1 VIDAPKAER
10 SVNKRG
16 DFKQKLED
24 SRALLKAGREDAVEA
39 NLAKDAQ
46 SQPQSLDWHQEMAAN
61 LLRVAFSAQEA
72 GDTATAKKAA
82 RRALAHYVKVETL
95 ANGDAA
101 ILANVAELR
110 GVIAERILGST
121 EDAVREYRKSLKLKD
136 DSPSVREKM
145 RQVKPVANKE

>member
-1 VIDAPKAER
+1 VDY
-10 SVNKRG
+10 
-16 DFKQKLED
+16 KQNLED
-24 SRALLKAGREDAVEA
+24 SRNLLKADRGDSLEA

-46 SQPQSLDWHQEMAAN
+46 SQPKSLDWHQEMAAN

-82 RRALAHYVKVETL
+82 RRALAHYDKVETL

-110 GVIAERILGST
+110 GVIAERLLGTT
-121 EDAVREYRKSLKLKD
+121 EDAAREYKKSLKLKD

-145 RQVKPVANKE
+145 RQVKPQANKELDNSKK